1 LWAYSNEEQ
10 ADVCVGDCGLRN
22 MGVFIWNRWKVA
34 SMHVMMYVHM
44 SICNNWSDF
53 GILIIDANLQT
64 LNFECDV
71 PGFGWSLSSSSSSLS
86 SPCKKI
92 LYA

>member
-10 ADVCVGDCGLRN
+10 ADDCVEDCGLRN

-44 SICNNWSDF
+44 
-53 GILIIDANLQT
+53 
-64 LNFECDV
+64 
-71 PGFGWSLSSSSSSLS
+71 
-86 SPCKKI
+86 
-92 LYA
+92 